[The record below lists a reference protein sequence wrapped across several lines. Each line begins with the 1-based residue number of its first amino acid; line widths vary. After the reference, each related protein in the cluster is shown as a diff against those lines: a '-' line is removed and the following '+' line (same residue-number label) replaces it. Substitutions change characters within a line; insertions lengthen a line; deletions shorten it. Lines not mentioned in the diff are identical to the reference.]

1 MLTGCYTDNVL
12 VTHIRRFIELPGE
25 FFVSYEQENII
36 NTLSLK
42 MSFLW
47 VKLITTAIV
56 PELIKLRIVLNKSL
70 QLFFLVWQ
78 NFFSAQRGIIKKKKK
93 IPSQL
98 GYSGG
103 FQVPLL
109 HAAVEFPFR
118 TKLSAQEYSIA
129 SRLLY
134 KSLNGKI
141 LTFSS
146 WGIGTVQNNARKKMK
161 KKHYIL
167 TRWNTDV

>member
-70 QLFFLVWQ
+70 QLFFLV
-78 NFFSAQRGIIKKKKK
+78 
-93 IPSQL
+93 
-98 GYSGG
+98 
-103 FQVPLL
+103 
-109 HAAVEFPFR
+109 
-118 TKLSAQEYSIA
+118 
-129 SRLLY
+129 
-134 KSLNGKI
+134 
-141 LTFSS
+141 
-146 WGIGTVQNNARKKMK
+146 
-161 KKHYIL
+161 
-167 TRWNTDV
+167 